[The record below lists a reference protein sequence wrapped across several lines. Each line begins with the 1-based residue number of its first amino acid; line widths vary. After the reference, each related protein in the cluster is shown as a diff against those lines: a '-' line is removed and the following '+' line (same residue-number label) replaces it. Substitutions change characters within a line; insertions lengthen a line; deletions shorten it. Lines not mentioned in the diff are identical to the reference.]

1 MNLDKADDALPV
13 FQRLLA
19 LEPGDSDSRY
29 NLGVV
34 QLATHRVKD
43 AVETLQP
50 LLSVTPVDPDVLDL
64 ASSAYEESGDTPK
77 AVSLLRQAIVLDP
90 KKLRYYIDFAALSF
104 THQSFQVG
112 IDMIDVGLKANP
124 NAAQLFVARGVLL
137 IQAGQ
142 YDKAEADFARANELD
157 PKQTSGSVAQGLAQM
172 QQSNLGQALATVR

>member
-1 MNLDKADDALPV
+1 DCASAVEHFRASLQLISSQPAALAQYGACLMNLDKADDALPV

-19 LEPGDSDSRY
+19 LEPGDSHSRY

-77 AVSLLRQAIVLDP
+77 AVALLRQAIVLDP
-90 KKLRYYIDFAALSF
+90 KKIKYYVDFASISF
-104 THQSFQVG
+104 AHQSFQVG
-112 IDMIDVGLKANP
+112 VDMDAKS
-124 NAAQLFVARGVLL
+124 
-137 IQAGQ
+137 
-142 YDKAEADFARANELD
+142 
-157 PKQTSGSVAQGLAQM
+157 T
-172 QQSNLGQALATVR
+172 